1 MKEVMDVKNIIQ
13 ILKSKLLIDIKS
25 FKNHRTRKMILL
37 KDIILGICNII
48 AGMATLY
55 VINTI
60 DSVKLAI
67 SIIIIVLESNYII
80 DMLVINRIIQRHID
94 EEI

>member
-1 MKEVMDVKNIIQ
+1 MKNIIQ

-37 KDIILGICNII
+37 KDIILCIYSII
-48 AGMATLY
+48 AGMAILY
-55 VINTI
+55 VIDTI